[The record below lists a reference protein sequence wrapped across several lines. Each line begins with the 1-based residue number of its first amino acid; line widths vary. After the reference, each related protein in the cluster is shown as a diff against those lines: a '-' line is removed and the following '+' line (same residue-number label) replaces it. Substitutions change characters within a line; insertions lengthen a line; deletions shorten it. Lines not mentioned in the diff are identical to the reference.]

1 MIDAVD
7 AFFVKHLMLSLNGAS
22 SSSSSS
28 SSSSAAAAGVEGR
41 SDL

>member
-22 SSSSSS
+22 SFS
-28 SSSSAAAAGVEGR
+28 SSSSAAGGVEGR